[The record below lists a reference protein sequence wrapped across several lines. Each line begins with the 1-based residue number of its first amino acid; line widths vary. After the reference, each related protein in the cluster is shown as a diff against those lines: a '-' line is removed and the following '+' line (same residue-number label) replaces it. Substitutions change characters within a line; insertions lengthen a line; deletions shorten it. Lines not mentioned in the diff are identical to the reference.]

1 MRFLSR
7 KMQIM
12 VFITTIF
19 VLILAGCQKTPTV
32 TPPPDEGLT
41 PTIETPCPLNTEADE
56 ATTPAERT
64 QAPTESSAA
73 EPEKTEAAAAA
84 TADSTPTLTF
94 TDWRDAPIMPE
105 ISPRVVEIFQQG
117 QTLGRHP
124 AHFSVIGDCQSIP
137 YVFMGPFGRGE
148 LAPDESESQLW
159 NAIDYFEES
168 IQRWAVTARGGFTAA
183 SILNPLQ
190 ADQHD
195 CKPGETPLTCE
206 YRLNNPAYALIT
218 LETWLDPDTI
228 DRYETYLRM
237 ILDAVIEQGTIPILL
252 TKADSSELQD
262 GTHIINPV
270 IVRVGY
276 EYQVPVVNFWRAAQY
291 LDNFGI
297 DPDREGFH
305 LSQAG
310 YNLKNILALRALY
323 LTWQTVE
330 GDEVV
335 STPTPETAP
344 PTPTPTPEPTEDLNV
359 TFASPQ
365 CPENCVFFGTA
376 QSEDGD
382 IETQGVFIYNAK
394 TGDIEQ
400 LLGAGFNLQ
409 DVSEDGKRLLVNKA
423 NHLYEINLTAGT
435 SDHITDTFI
444 FDGQQGAYWDEKDET
459 ILYLDQNDP
468 LTTDSGEGFNLIPQP
483 DPEKIYFESGAC
495 DGKDN
500 CQIAGIFVQA
510 EDGITPL
517 TGYAQPVFSP
527 DGERLAFLNP
537 VAATEENY
545 HHISYLLLEETQKG
559 KSSRRVLYLPGEE
572 GFMVYPDVENY
583 AFSPEGNR
591 LIILYDVYSE
601 YYEKSLRLQTYLWNL
616 DNGILYDVGKL
627 DGISA
632 GLKPRVV
639 WSPDGEKIL
648 FFLTDLVNETTYTIH
663 VYQTDLNTGEKLA
676 LQTEDVISSSQ
687 YLTIT
692 NLYWR

>member
-1 MRFLSR
+1 MSFFSR

-12 VFITTIF
+12 VAITTIF
-19 VLILAGCQKTPTV
+19 TLILAGCQKTPIL
-32 TPPPDEGLT
+32 TPLPEEDLT
-41 PTIETPCPLNTEADE
+41 PTIETPLPLNTEAE
-56 ATTPAERT
+56 PTAPTEGT
-64 QAPTESSAA
+64 QAPTESSAD
-73 EPEKTEAAAAA
+73 EPENTKAAA
-84 TADSTPTLTF
+84 TATSESTPTLTF

-105 ISPRVVEIFQQG
+105 ISPRVVEIYQNG
-117 QTLGRHP
+117 QKLGRNP
-124 AHFSVIGDCQSIP
+124 THFSVIGDCQSIP

-148 LAPDESESQLW
+148 LTPDKSESQLW
-159 NAIDYFEES
+159 NTIDYFEDC

-190 ADQHD
+190 ADQQN

-218 LETWLDPDTI
+218 LETWLDPETI

-237 ILDAVIEQGTIPILL
+237 ILDTVIEQGTIPILL
-252 TKADSSELQD
+252 TKADSSELRD

-310 YNLKNILALRALY
+310 YNLKNILALRALD
-323 LTWQTVE
+323 LVWRTVE
-330 GDEVV
+330 GDESVM
-335 STPTPETAP
+335 TPTPETVP
-344 PTPTPTPEPTEDLNV
+344 PTPTVTPEPTEDLNI
-359 TFASPQ
+359 TFDSPQ
-365 CPENCVFFGTA
+365 CQKNCVFFGAA
-376 QSEDGD
+376 QSMDGD
-382 IETQGVFIYNAK
+382 IQLQGVFIYDPK
-394 TGDIEQ
+394 TGETEQ
-400 LLGAGFNLQ
+400 ILGEGFNLQ
-409 DVSEDGKRLLVNKA
+409 DVSEDGQRLLVNKA
-423 NHLYEINLTAGT
+423 NHLYDIDLAAG
-435 SDHITDTFI
+435 SSSHITDSFI
-444 FDGQQGAYWDEKDET
+444 YEGQQGAYWDEKDET
-459 ILYLDQNDP
+459 ILYLDQNAP
-468 LTTDSGEGFNLIPQP
+468 LTTEDSEGVNLIPQP
-483 DPEKIYFESGAC
+483 DPEKIYFESGIC

-500 CQIAGIFVQA
+500 CQTEGVFTQT

-527 DGERLAFLNP
+527 DGQRMAFLNP
-537 VAATEENY
+537 AAATEENY
-545 HHISYLLLEETQKG
+545 HHIPYLLMENPQKG
-559 KSSRRVLYLPGEE
+559 ESSRRVLYLPGEE

-583 AFSPEGNR
+583 AFSPDGNR

-616 DNGILYDVGKL
+616 DNGILYDVGKV

-632 GLKPRVV
+632 GLKPRMV
-639 WSPDGEKIL
+639 WSPAGERIL
-648 FFLTDLVNETTYTIH
+648 FFLTDLVDETTYTIQ
-663 VYQTDLNTGEKLA
+663 VYQTNLNTGEKLV
-676 LQTEDVISSSQ
+676 LQTEDMINSQQ
-687 YLTIT
+687 YLYLT